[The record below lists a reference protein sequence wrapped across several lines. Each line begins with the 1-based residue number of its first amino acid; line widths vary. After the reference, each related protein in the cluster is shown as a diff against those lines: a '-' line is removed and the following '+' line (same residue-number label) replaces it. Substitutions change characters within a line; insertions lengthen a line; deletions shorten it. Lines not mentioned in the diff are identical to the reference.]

1 MWRSSKT
8 TAKSSRELPA
18 GSSWRTAASESLAEK
33 MIIEGGW
40 REDDSPK
47 EPAVWFHALPLNI
60 RGTYLWARMV
70 TYPHFKPIRQADG
83 SEELLA
89 LP

>member
-1 MWRSSKT
+1 VVEDNGEILQRVAGRIILEDGRLTYELSSPPKH
-8 TAKSSRELPA
+8 ALMFERI
-18 GSSWRTAASESLAEK
+18 LAEK

-40 REDDSPK
+40 REVDPRK

-70 TYPHFKPIRQADG
+70 TYPHSSNP
-83 SEELLA
+83 
-89 LP
+89 